1 MDRFRRTA
9 AQQALRQLVADAT
22 AEEVSLSRCF
32 CHDADWAGTEQ
43 PEQRLPSRRTDSPMK
58 SGRVTVYFAAL
69 LARTEDGWEASD
81 TELDD
86 VETLTDL
93 TDLARDASVDE
104 DTVLVY
110 IEQEDAWFGVVR
122 VDGEEDPRI
131 YVSDASAAARSSYG
145 EILLTDE
152 LLGRE
157 PGAGDEIAALEELVD
172 LDGTEDGEPEV
183 SEDAAVG
190 GRADPAADDD
200 VSPLDAVPPGPLG
213 DLALLADFGLAEKEL
228 LTLRTDALG
237 EITDAL
243 GAAEV
248 MESVR

>member
-1 MDRFRRTA
+1 M
-9 AQQALRQLVADAT
+9 
-22 AEEVSLSRCF
+22 
-32 CHDADWAGTEQ
+32 
-43 PEQRLPSRRTDSPMK
+43 
-58 SGRVTVYFAAL
+58 YFAAL

-86 VETLTDL
+86 VETLSDL
-93 TDLARDASVDE
+93 TDLAREASVDE

-157 PGAGDEIAALEELVD
+157 PGAEDEIAALEELVD
-172 LDGTEDGEPEV
+172 LDGTEDGEPDDPLPDADGAGGAVTEPDLDQ
-183 SEDAAVG
+183 ED
-190 GRADPAADDD
+190 P
-200 VSPLDAVPPGPLG
+200 DAVPAGPLG
-213 DLALLADFGLAEKEL
+213 DLAILADLGLSEKDL
-228 LTLRTDALG
+228 LTLRTDALA
-237 EITDAL
+237 EIADAL
-243 GAAEV
+243 GAADVLEA
-248 MESVR
+248 VR

>member
-1 MDRFRRTA
+1 M
-9 AQQALRQLVADAT
+9 
-22 AEEVSLSRCF
+22 
-32 CHDADWAGTEQ
+32 
-43 PEQRLPSRRTDSPMK
+43 
-58 SGRVTVYFAAL
+58 YFAAL

-86 VETLTDL
+86 VETLSDL

-104 DTVLVY
+104 DTVLVL

-157 PGAGDEIAALEELVD
+157 PGDDADLDSLD
-172 LDGTEDGEPEV
+172 LDGTEDGEPEDD
-183 SEDAAVG
+183 EDGAG
-190 GRADPAADDD
+190 SDT
-200 VSPLDAVPPGPLG
+200 AVPHGPVGDSEILDDLG
-213 DLALLADFGLAEKEL
+213 VGEKEL
-228 LTLRTDALG
+228 RILDAEDALSSIA
-237 EITDAL
+237 EAL
-243 GAAEV
+243 GASEV
-248 MESVR
+248 LETVR

>member
-1 MDRFRRTA
+1 M
-9 AQQALRQLVADAT
+9 
-22 AEEVSLSRCF
+22 
-32 CHDADWAGTEQ
+32 
-43 PEQRLPSRRTDSPMK
+43 
-58 SGRVTVYFAAL
+58 YFAAL

-86 VETLTDL
+86 VETLSDL
-93 TDLARDASVDE
+93 TDLAREASVDE

-131 YVSDASAAARSSYG
+131 YISDASAAARSSYG

-157 PGAGDEIAALEELVD
+157 PGAEDEIAALEELVD
-172 LDGTEDGEPEV
+172 LDDTEDVEPDPPQP
-183 SEDAAVG
+183 DADNEGSAGTAVT
-190 GRADPAADDD
+190 DPDPDLD
-200 VSPLDAVPPGPLG
+200 HDPDAVPTGPLG
-213 DLALLADFGLAEKEL
+213 DLGVLADLGLSEKDL
-228 LTLRTDALG
+228 LTLRTDALA
-237 EITDAL
+237 EIADAL

-248 MESVR
+248 LEAVR

>member
-1 MDRFRRTA
+1 M
-9 AQQALRQLVADAT
+9 
-22 AEEVSLSRCF
+22 
-32 CHDADWAGTEQ
+32 
-43 PEQRLPSRRTDSPMK
+43 
-58 SGRVTVYFAAL
+58 YFAAL

-86 VETLTDL
+86 VETLSDL
-93 TDLARDASVDE
+93 TDLAREASVDE

-131 YVSDASAAARSSYG
+131 YISDASAAARSSYG

-157 PGAGDEIAALEELVD
+157 PGAEDEIAALEELVD
-172 LDGTEDGEPEV
+172 LDDTEDVEPDPPQT
-183 SEDAAVG
+183 DADNEGSAGTAVT
-190 GRADPAADDD
+190 DPDLDHD
-200 VSPLDAVPPGPLG
+200 PDAVPTGPLG
-213 DLALLADFGLAEKEL
+213 ELGVLADLGLSEKDL
-228 LTLRTDALG
+228 LTLRTDALA
-237 EITDAL
+237 EIADAL

-248 MESVR
+248 LEAVR